1 MNVWIRLI
9 GGGILLVFMPLTIG
23 GMADLFAERSG
34 VLCMC
39 VEGIMIAGAFFGV
52 LMIRLF
58 TDVLSTWP
66 LLCLSIVVSM
76 IAGLCVGLL
85 HGFAAIH
92 LKAEQNISSTSIN
105 TFVPA
110 FTMLISKSVFGTDN
124 FTYSAN
130 QFIIPKVPILGDIP
144 IIGPLLFQGTYATT
158 YIGVFLVLILWF
170 ILYKTRF
177 GLQLRSTGENPQASD
192 SVGIS
197 VYKMRYS
204 AMMIAGAMGGL
215 AGFTYILN
223 TTYVFMGSV
232 YGYGFLALS
241 IVSLGQW
248 KPGGIMMGALLFGAI
263 SVLSSTYSVIPFVK
277 DLPIPPVVYS
287 MLPYIITLIVVA
299 LTPDKHNAPA
309 VCGEPYDKSKR

>member
-1 MNVWIRLI
+1 MNAWIRLI
-9 GGGILLVFMPLTIG
+9 GGGILLFFMPLTIG
-23 GMADLFAERSG
+23 GIADLFAERSG

-39 VEGIMIAGAFFGV
+39 VEGIMVGGAFFGV

-58 TDVLSTWP
+58 AETMGVWP
-66 LLCLSIVVSM
+66 LLALSIVVSM
-76 IAGLCVGLL
+76 IAGLVIGLL

-92 LKAEQNISSTSIN
+92 LKAEQNISSTAIN
-105 TFVPA
+105 NFVPA
-110 FTMLISKSVFGTDN
+110 LTMLISKSVFGTDN
-124 FTYSAN
+124 FTYSSN
-130 QFIIPKVPILGDIP
+130 KFIIPKVPVLGDIP
-144 IIGPLLFQGTYATT
+144 VIGPLFFQGAYATT
-158 YIGVFLVLILWF
+158 YIGIVLVIILWF

-197 VYKMRYS
+197 VYQMRYA
-204 AMMIAGAMGGL
+204 AMAIAGSMAGL
-215 AGFTYILN
+215 AGFTYIL
-223 TTYVFMGSV
+223 TTSYVFMGSV

-248 KPGGIMMGALLFGAI
+248 KPSGIMLGALLFGAI
-263 SVLSSTYSVIPFVK
+263 GVISSTYSVIPVLQN
-277 DLPIPPVVYS
+277 LPIPGVFYS

-299 LTPDKHNAPA
+299 VTPNAHNAPA

>member
-9 GGGILLVFMPLTIG
+9 GGGILLFFMPLTIG

-39 VEGIMIAGAFFGV
+39 VEGIMVAGAFAGV

-58 TDVLSTWP
+58 AETMNVWALLFLSMA
-66 LLCLSIVVSM
+66 VSM
-76 IAGLCVGLL
+76 IIGLLVGLL

-92 LKAEQNISSTSIN
+92 LKAEQNISSTAIN
-105 TFVPA
+105 TLTPA
-110 FTMLISKSVFGTDN
+110 LAMLISKSIFGTDN
-124 FTYSAN
+124 FTYSSN
-130 QFIIPKVPILGDIP
+130 KFIIPKVPVLGDIP

-158 YIGVFLVLILWF
+158 YIGIILVLILWF
-170 ILYKTRF
+170 ILYKTIF

-204 AMMIAGAMGGL
+204 AMMIAGAIGGL
-215 AGFTYILN
+215 AGFTYIL
-223 TTYVFMGSV
+223 TTSYVFMGTV

-248 KPGGIMMGALLFGAI
+248 KPSGIMLGALLFGAI
-263 SVLSSTYSVIPFVK
+263 GVLSSTYSVIPIIK
-277 DLPIPPVVYS
+277 DLPIPPVFYS
-287 MLPYIITLIVVA
+287 MLPYIITLLVVA
-299 LTPDKHNAPA
+299 ITPNAHNAPA

>member
-1 MNVWIRLI
+1 MNAWIRLI
-9 GGGILLVFMPLTIG
+9 GGGILLFFMPLTIG
-23 GMADLFAERSG
+23 GIDDLFAERSG

-39 VEGIMIAGAFFGV
+39 VEGIMVGGAFFGV

-58 TDVLSTWP
+58 AETMGVWP
-66 LLCLSIVVSM
+66 LLALSIVVPM
-76 IAGLCVGLL
+76 IAGLVIGLL

-92 LKAEQNISSTSIN
+92 LKAEQNISSTAIN
-105 TFVPA
+105 NFVPA
-110 FTMLISKSVFGTDN
+110 LTMLISKSVFGTDN
-124 FTYSAN
+124 FTYSSN
-130 QFIIPKVPILGDIP
+130 KFIIPKVPVLGDIP
-144 IIGPLLFQGTYATT
+144 VIGPLFFQGAYATT
-158 YIGVFLVLILWF
+158 YIGIVLVIILWF

-197 VYKMRYS
+197 VYQMRYA
-204 AMMIAGAMGGL
+204 AMAIAGAMAGL
-215 AGFTYILN
+215 AGFTYIL
-223 TTYVFMGSV
+223 TTSYVFMGSV

-248 KPGGIMMGALLFGAI
+248 KPSGIMLGALLFGAI
-263 SVLSSTYSVIPFVK
+263 GVISSTYSVIPVLQN
-277 DLPIPPVVYS
+277 LPIPGVFYS

-299 LTPDKHNAPA
+299 VTPNAHNAPA

>member
-1 MNVWIRLI
+1 MNAWIHLI
-9 GGGILLVFMPLTIG
+9 GGGILLVFMPLMLG
-23 GMADLFAERSG
+23 GIADLFAERSG

-39 VEGIMIAGAFFGV
+39 VEGIMVGGAFFGV

-58 TDVLSTWP
+58 AETMNPW
-66 LLCLSIVVSM
+66 LLLALSIVVSM
-76 IAGLCVGLL
+76 VAGLFIGLL

-92 LKAEQNISSTSIN
+92 LKAEQNISSTAIN

-130 QFIIPKVPILGDIP
+130 KFLIAKVPILGDIP
-144 IIGPLLFQGTYATT
+144 ILGPIFFQGTYATT
-158 YIGVFLVLILWF
+158 YIGITLVLILWF

-177 GLQLRSTGENPQASD
+177 GLQMRSTGENPQASD

-197 VYKMRYS
+197 VYAMRYA
-204 AMMIAGAMGGL
+204 AMTIAGAMGGL

-248 KPGGIMMGALLFGAI
+248 KPSGIMLGALLFGAI
-263 SVLSSTYSVIPFVK
+263 SVISSTYSVLPILQN
-277 DLPIPPVVYS
+277 LPIPPVFYS
-287 MLPYIITLIVVA
+287 ILPYVITLIVVA